1 MSSPHKSG
9 TKVDLFTEHDE
20 LDLDVVLEW
29 QHWFLVWA
37 SDSDIQSGQW
47 LSQLVLNSLKPDLR
61 DEVSRELSDLP
72 VEHRGSASTLWIAL
86 DKVNVSSY
94 ETTESL
100 KSFITTFKLSA
111 YPNEN
116 VGTACTQFKAI
127 LKALLAVN
135 DIPTQAATTILSGF
149 STSSDKAF
157 NTICDNLSLHERITS
172 PRRRR
177 RTISTSKRLYDHLVD
192 DILPVLEDYHRDH
205 ELAGSWAGLGN
216 PGSYQPASSAA
227 FVTAPALSDDD
238 PFCFNCGGKHQ
249 KKDCKEPVPNPNR
262 PQWVADKCAQLF
274 RERDRDNSRGRRG
287 DRSRSRGRST
297 SRPRDSSKRQQTPGR
312 TRASSRSEERKTV
325 SFEKT
330 AKALNVTLP
339 DGGLDGHASQSDS
352 NSYKAALIMSRLQE
366 QLGKE

>member
-9 TKVDLFTEHDE
+9 TKLDLLTEHDE
-20 LDLDVVLEW
+20 IDFGRVLEW

-116 VGTACTQFKAI
+116 VRTACTQFKAI

-135 DIPTQAATTILSGF
+135 DIPTQAATMILAGF

-177 RTISTSKRLYDHLVD
+177 RTISTSKSLYTHLVD
-192 DILPVLEDYHRDH
+192 NILPVLEDYHRDH
-205 ELAGSWAGLGN
+205 ELAGTWAGLGK
-216 PGSYQPASSAA
+216 PGAYQPVSSAA
-227 FVTAPALSDDD
+227 FVTAPAPLDDD
-238 PFCFNCGGKHQ
+238 LFCFNCGEKHDQ
-249 KKDCKEPVPNPNR
+249 KDCDKPNPNPNR
-262 PQWVADKCAQLF
+262 TKAVADRTAQILKE
-274 RERDRDNSRGRRG
+274 RERTFRGRRS

-297 SRPRDSSKRQQTPGR
+297 SRPRDSSR
-312 TRASSRSEERKTV
+312 
-325 SFEKT
+325 
-330 AKALNVTLP
+330 
-339 DGGLDGHASQSDS
+339 
-352 NSYKAALIMSRLQE
+352 
-366 QLGKE
+366 